1 MVEADRLEWPFIA
14 CVVRCD
20 FTSSGLILSTVS
32 LLHVH
37 LLELLDSIFYQCA

>member
-14 CVVRCD
+14 CD

-37 LLELLDSIFYQCA
+37 LLELLDTIFYQCA